1 MWLKSMVDD
10 VIYVPRAERI
20 SIDLDVRCRI
30 HGARARVVL
39 KNLTTEGAR
48 IEAVEGLRY
57 DDVITLMLPSLKPKD
72 AYVVWVKGQSA
83 GIAFERPLHPN
94 VFATLARKHGTPCEP
109 GALGDPHYPAEPRPT
124 MPLHQAA

>member
-1 MWLKSMVDD
+1 MVDD
-10 VIYVPRAERI
+10 IFIQPRAERI
-20 SIDLDVRCRI
+20 SFDMLVRYRNL
-30 HGARARVVL
+30 GNRATVLL
-39 KNLTTEGAR
+39 KNLTTGGAR
-48 IEAVEGLRY
+48 VEGIEGLRY
-57 DDVITLMLPSLKPKD
+57 GDMITLLLPSLKPKD